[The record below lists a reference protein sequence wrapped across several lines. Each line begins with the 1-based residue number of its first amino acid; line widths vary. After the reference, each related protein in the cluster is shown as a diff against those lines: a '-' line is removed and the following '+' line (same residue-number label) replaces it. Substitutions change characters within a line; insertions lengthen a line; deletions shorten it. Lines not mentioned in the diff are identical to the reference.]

1 MTTLTEIRIENL
13 KAFENNPF
21 IFREDTAFEMLI
33 DSISNLG
40 VLTPI
45 IVRSLEDGNYE
56 IISGHRRVEACRR
69 LGIETR
75 IDLTSTQPVT
85 KFRTDEIIGKENN
98 ESREMRGEVNA

>member
-1 MTTLTEIRIENL
+1 MKMTLQSVIELLHPSLKTKKSKSILKFRRSIMTTLSEIKIENL
-13 KAFENNPF
+13 KSFENNHF
-21 IFREDTAFEMLI
+21 IFSAK
-33 DSISNLG
+33 
-40 VLTPI
+40 
-45 IVRSLEDGNYE
+45 
-56 IISGHRRVEACRR
+56 ACRR

>member
-1 MTTLTEIRIENL
+1 MNVLTEIKTENL
-13 KAFENNPF
+13 KSFENNPF
-21 IFREDTAFEMLI
+21 IFSTEAF
-33 DSISNLG
+33 
-40 VLTPI
+40 
-45 IVRSLEDGNYE
+45 
-56 IISGHRRVEACRR
+56 RR